1 MASKAKKSWAPAHLK
16 LGVPSAITKQRL
28 IPRPQI
34 KRSKVRAQD
43 GDAQVIKVGMT
54 KGSNVPVP
62 QETVEAAVN
71 NAEGNNGVKKV
82 VYRSYQVRK
91 VKEGLQIR
99 YAGLKQPPC
108 RFQILDSS
116 EAKGHRASLVPSIC
130 KAQSSFSMDF
140 PSIRHLATHPCSL
153 MLEHPLDGKA
163 PPRHPLPLTF
173 TILKI
178 LLFQN
183 CQGST
188 TREHLRG
195 SPQVDCY

>member
-91 VKEGLQIR
+91 VKEGFNALGMPGSNNR
-99 YAGLKQPPC
+99 PVVFKFWTARK
-108 RFQILDSS
+108 RRDT
-116 EAKGHRASLVPSIC
+116 GHRWFH
-130 KAQSSFSMDF
+130 QSARRRAHF
-140 PSIRHLATHPCSL
+140 RW
-153 MLEHPLDGKA
+153 
-163 PPRHPLPLTF
+163 TF
-173 TILKI
+173 
-178 LLFQN
+178 
-183 CQGST
+183 
-188 TREHLRG
+188 
-195 SPQVDCY
+195 QVYGI